1 MFRCDRGQSPAK
13 AFERVVPKR
22 IPREPI
28 KAEDFAA
35 ARGKNRP
42 ILQEDVNKIGAFE
55 MSRPHLL
62 ACGAIER
69 HDRSLDTDEH

>member
-13 AFERVVPKR
+13 TFERVVPKR
-22 IPREPI
+22 IPRERI
-28 KAEDFAA
+28 KAKDFAA

-42 ILQEDVNKIGAFE
+42 IFQEDIDKIRAFE

-62 ACGAIER
+62 ARSAIER
-69 HDRSLDTDEH
+69 NDRSLDTDEQ

>member
-1 MFRCDRGQSPAK
+1 MFRGDAGQSPAK

-22 IPREPI
+22 IARERI

-42 ILQEDVNKIGAFE
+42 ILPLFDA
-55 MSRPHLL
+55 
-62 ACGAIER
+62 
-69 HDRSLDTDEH
+69 

>member
-22 IPREPI
+22 IPCERI

-42 ILQEDVNKIGAFE
+42 ILQEDVDKIEAFE
-55 MSRPHLL
+55 MCRPYLL

-69 HDRSLDTDEH
+69 EHRSFDADEH